1 MKAFAW
7 QGCKVDR
14 FWAHLLILTIR
25 RQATLSYNPAIAFPR
40 YWVQDKPVNTPKRK
54 SRRLWNWL
62 LIVPAVGLA
71 FPAVY
76 SRATPGLFGFPFFYW
91 YQIAWIL
98 LSAVFTAIV
107 YFATEGK

>member
-1 MKAFAW
+1 
-7 QGCKVDR
+7 
-14 FWAHLLILTIR
+14 
-25 RQATLSYNPAIAFPR
+25 
-40 YWVQDKPVNTPKRK
+40 VNKPKRK
-54 SRRLWNWL
+54 SRGLWNWL

-71 FPAVY
+71 FPAGY

>member
-1 MKAFAW
+1 
-7 QGCKVDR
+7 
-14 FWAHLLILTIR
+14 
-25 RQATLSYNPAIAFPR
+25 
-40 YWVQDKPVNTPKRK
+40 VNTPKRK
-54 SRRLWNWL
+54 SRGLWNWL